1 MGDFGFNYY
10 PIFFFLG
17 VWAGITRADL
27 LPRLI
32 RCFAWFNGIYG
43 VLFLLY
49 LNRVS
54 WFIPG
59 VGDETTPIAIFG
71 QPIYSFVALLGLL
84 AYEKPLWRIWHL
96 LFLNPFAMLRRQ
108 IHTEWP
114 RFATAHLVSPLIT
127 TT

>member
-1 MGDFGFNYY
+1 MGDFAFNYH
-10 PIFFFLG
+10 PIYFFLG
-17 VWAGITRADL
+17 LWAGITRPDL

-71 QPIYSFVALLGLL
+71 QPIYSFVPLLGLL
-84 AYEKPLWRIWHL
+84 PYKNHFCPICPL
-96 LFLNPFAMLRRQ
+96 LFLNPFLILR
-108 IHTEWP
+108 
-114 RFATAHLVSPLIT
+114 
-127 TT
+127 